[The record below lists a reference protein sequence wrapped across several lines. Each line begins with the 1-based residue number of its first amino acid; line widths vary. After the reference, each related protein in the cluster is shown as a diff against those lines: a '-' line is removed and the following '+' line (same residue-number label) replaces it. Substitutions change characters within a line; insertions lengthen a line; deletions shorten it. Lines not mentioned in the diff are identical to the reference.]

1 MFKYII
7 IFLIP
12 LLIYCEQFSI
22 NSDGVNRNF
31 NAYFPMDTSNQTP
44 MIILMHGLGG
54 NAFSMES
61 LNDYFLDKSMV
72 TLFPQAYYY
81 ENLPIFGSTTIW
93 NAAGTSEF
101 LSDVSFIEN
110 AIDYMVAN
118 YSFIDSDRIYAAGM
132 SNGGFMAYRLA
143 CDSADKIAA
152 FASVTGH
159 MWLID
164 DESDCIDQTRKV
176 PIMQIHGT
184 LDEVVPYYEGG
195 NSVWGDWNQIDMLFD
210 GETIF
215 IDDAITFWTEH
226 NLLHE
231 EITDTLMYS
240 DNNLSSI
247 KYTYL
252 NNEIGTQFVHIK
264 VNGGYHD
271 WFENDNGNWGFE
283 SHEEIYNFFHQ
294 YDLNGYLET
303 DQNSRQENKKFT
315 ILKNY
320 PNPFNPS
327 TQVNYYLQEE
337 SYVKLEIYDLLGNFI
352 NELVAESQK
361 AGSKTVMWDSKN
373 YKGETVPAGV
383 YFCLLKLEKY
393 HKTVKMILLK

>member
-1 MFKYII
+1 MIKRII
-7 IFLIP
+7 IFLVP
-12 LLIYCEQFSI
+12 WLIFCEQFSI

-31 NAYFPMDTSNQTP
+31 NAYFPTDTSNQTP

-72 TLFPQAYYY
+72 TLFPEAYFY

-143 CDSADKIAA
+143 CDSADRIAA

-164 DESDCIDQTRKV
+164 DESDCIDQNRKV

-210 GETIF
+210 GQTIF
-215 IDDAITFWTEH
+215 IDDAITFWTDY
-226 NLLHE
+226 NSLFDQT
-231 EITDTLMYS
+231 IDTLMYTN
-240 DNNLSSI
+240 NNLSSI
-247 KYTYL
+247 KYTYF
-252 NNEIGTQFVHIK
+252 NNEVGTQFVHIK

-271 WFENDNGNWGFE
+271 WFESQDGNWGFD
-283 SHEEIYNFFHQ
+283 SHEQIYNFFDQ

-303 DQNSRQENKKFT
+303 DNSYKLENKKFT

-320 PNPFNPS
+320 PNPFNS
-327 TQVNYYLQEE
+327 FTQINYFLQEE
-337 SYVKLEIYDLLGNFI
+337 SYVELEIYDLLGNFI
-352 NELVAESQK
+352 DELVAESQK
-361 AGSKTVMWDSKN
+361 AGSKTVIWDSKN
-373 YKGETVPAGV
+373 FK
-383 YFCLLKLEKY
+383 
-393 HKTVKMILLK
+393 

>member
-1 MFKYII
+1 MLKYLI

-12 LLIYCEQFSI
+12 WFIYSEQFSI
-22 NSDGVNRNF
+22 TSEDVNRNF
-31 NAYFPMDTSNQTP
+31 NAYFPTDTSNQIP

-101 LSDVSFIEN
+101 LSDVIFIEN
-110 AIDYMVAN
+110 AIDFMVSN
-118 YSFIDSDRIYAAGM
+118 YTFIDSDRIYAAGM

-164 DESDCIDQTRKV
+164 DESDCIDQNRKV

-210 GETIF
+210 GQTIF

-240 DNNLSSI
+240 HNNLSSI

-252 NNEIGTQFVHIK
+252 NSEIGTQFVHIK

-327 TQVNYYLQEE
+327 TQINYYLQ
-337 SYVKLEIYDLLGNFI
+337 
-352 NELVAESQK
+352 QQ
-361 AGSKTVMWDSKN
+361 T
-373 YKGETVPAGV
+373 
-383 YFCLLKLEKY
+383 
-393 HKTVKMILLK
+393 

>member
-1 MFKYII
+1 
-7 IFLIP
+7 
-12 LLIYCEQFSI
+12 
-22 NSDGVNRNF
+22 
-31 NAYFPMDTSNQTP
+31 
-44 MIILMHGLGG
+44 MHGLGG

-72 TLFPQAYYY
+72 TLLPQAYYY

-164 DESDCIDQTRKV
+164 DETDCIDQNRKV

-195 NSVWGDWNQIDMLFD
+195 NSVWGDWNQIDMLFN

-215 IDDAITFWTEH
+215 INDAITFWTEH
-226 NLLHE
+226 NSLHE
-231 EITDTLMYS
+231 QNIDTLMFS
-240 DNNLSSI
+240 NNNLSSI
-247 KYTYL
+247 KYT
-252 NNEIGTQFVHIK
+252 
-264 VNGGYHD
+264 
-271 WFENDNGNWGFE
+271 
-283 SHEEIYNFFHQ
+283 SNFNLVF
-294 YDLNGYLET
+294 
-303 DQNSRQENKKFT
+303 KFAR
-315 ILKNY
+315 IFLIFLK
-320 PNPFNPS
+320 
-327 TQVNYYLQEE
+327 T
-337 SYVKLEIYDLLGNFI
+337 
-352 NELVAESQK
+352 
-361 AGSKTVMWDSKN
+361 
-373 YKGETVPAGV
+373 
-383 YFCLLKLEKY
+383 
-393 HKTVKMILLK
+393 

>member
-1 MFKYII
+1 MIKHII
-7 IFLIP
+7 IFLVP
-12 LLIYCEQFSI
+12 WLIFCEQFSI

-31 NAYFPMDTSNQTP
+31 NAYFPYDTSNQTP

-54 NAFSMES
+54 NAQSMES

-93 NAAGTSEF
+93 NAADTPEF

-110 AIDYMVAN
+110 AIDFMVAN
-118 YSFIDSDRIYAAGM
+118 YTFIDPDRIYAAGM

-143 CDSADKIAA
+143 CDSANKIAA

-164 DESDCIDQTRKV
+164 NDSDCIDQNKNI

-195 NSVWGDWNQIDMLFD
+195 SSVWGDWNQIDLLFD

-215 IDDAITFWTEH
+215 IDEAITFWTDY
-226 NLLHE
+226 NSLYNQT
-231 EITDTLMYS
+231 IDTLIYTN
-240 DNNLSSI
+240 NNLSSI
-247 KYTYL
+247 KYTYFSDD
-252 NNEIGTQFVHIK
+252 IDAQFVHIK
-264 VNGGYHD
+264 VDGGYHD
-271 WFENDNGNWGFE
+271 WFESENGNWGFD
-283 SHEEIYNFFHQ
+283 SHEEIYNFFLR
-294 YDLNGYLET
+294 YDLNGSLAVDHDVRT
-303 DQNSRQENKKFT
+303 ENKFYS

-320 PNPFNPS
+320 PNPFNPF
-327 TQVNYYLQEE
+327 TRINYILQTNGN
-337 SYVKLEIYDLLGNFI
+337 VKIEIYDLMGNFI
-352 NELVAESQK
+352 NELVNEKQK
-361 AGSKTVMWDSKN
+361 AGYKTAVWDSRN
-373 YKGETVPAGV
+373 LKGEVVSAGV
-383 YFCLLKLEKY
+383 YFCLIKSEKFNDSI
-393 HKTVKMILLK
+393 KMVLLK

>member
-1 MFKYII
+1 
-7 IFLIP
+7 
-12 LLIYCEQFSI
+12 
-22 NSDGVNRNF
+22 
-31 NAYFPMDTSNQTP
+31 
-44 MIILMHGLGG
+44 
-54 NAFSMES
+54 
-61 LNDYFLDKSMV
+61 
-72 TLFPQAYYY
+72 
-81 ENLPIFGSTTIW
+81 
-93 NAAGTSEF
+93 
-101 LSDVSFIEN
+101 
-110 AIDYMVAN
+110 MVAN

-164 DESDCIDQTRKV
+164 DESDCIDQNRKV

-215 IDDAITFWTEH
+215 IHDAITFWTEH

-247 KYTYL
+247 KYTYM

-393 HKTVKMILLK
+393 YKTVKMILLK

>member
-12 LLIYCEQFSI
+12 LFIYCEQFSI

-164 DESDCIDQTRKV
+164 DESDCINQNEM

-226 NLLHE
+226 NLLYE

-252 NNEIGTQFVHIK
+252 NSEIGTQFVHIK

>member
-7 IFLIP
+7 IFFIP
-12 LLIYCEQFSI
+12 WFIYCEQFSI
-22 NSDGVNRNF
+22 FSDGVNRNF
-31 NAYFPMDTSNQTP
+31 NAYFPADTSNQTP
-44 MIILMHGLGG
+44 MVILMHGLGG
-54 NAFSMES
+54 SVQDMEG
-61 LNDYFLDKSMV
+61 LKNYFLDKSMV
-72 TLFPQAYYY
+72 TLFPQAYFY

-101 LSDVSFIEN
+101 LNDVIFIEN
-110 AIDYMVAN
+110 AIDFMVAN
-118 YSFIDSDRIYAAGM
+118 YTFIDPDRIYVAGM

-164 DESDCIDQTRKV
+164 DEDCIDQNRKI

-195 NSVWGDWNQIDMLFD
+195 NSVWGDWNQIDLLFD
-210 GETIF
+210 GQTIF
-215 IDDAITFWTEH
+215 IDDAITFWTDF
-226 NLLHE
+226 NSLNDQN
-231 EITDTLMYS
+231 IDTLMYTN
-240 DNNLSSI
+240 NNLSSI

-252 NNEIGTQFVHIK
+252 NNEVGTQFVHIK
-264 VNGGYHD
+264 VDGGYHD
-271 WFENDNGNWGFE
+271 WFESGNGNWGFDSQE
-283 SHEEIYNFFHQ
+283 QIYDFFYQ
-294 YDLNGYLET
+294 YDLNGYLNAENN
-303 DQNSRQENKKFT
+303 DRLENKKFT

-327 TQVNYYLQEE
+327 TQIDYHLQETG
-337 SYVKLEIYDLLGNFI
+337 YVKIEIYDLMGNFI
-352 NELVAESQK
+352 NELANENQK
-361 AGSKTVMWDSKN
+361 AGYKTVKWGSRN
-373 YKGETVPAGV
+373 FKGEVVSAGV

-393 HKTVKMILLK
+393 HKTIKMILLK

>member
-7 IFLIP
+7 TFLIP
-12 LLIYCEQFSI
+12 WFIYCEQFSI
-22 NSDGVNRNF
+22 VSDGVNRNF
-31 NAYFPMDTSNQTP
+31 NAYFPTDTSNQTP

-54 NAFSMES
+54 SAQDMEG
-61 LNDYFLDKSMV
+61 LKDHFLDKSMV
-72 TLFPQAYYY
+72 TLFPQAYFY

-93 NAAGTSEF
+93 NAAGTPEF
-101 LSDVSFIEN
+101 LSDVSFIES

-118 YSFIDSDRIYAAGM
+118 YSFIDSDRIYASGM

-143 CDSADKIAA
+143 CDSANKIAA

-164 DESDCIDQTRKV
+164 DESDCIDQNRKV

-215 IDDAITFWTEH
+215 IDNAITFWTDY
-226 NLLHE
+226 NSLYDQT
-231 EITDTLMYS
+231 IDTLMYS
-240 DNNLSSI
+240 NNNLNSI

-252 NNEIGTQFVHIK
+252 NNEVGTQFVHIK
-264 VNGGYHD
+264 VDGGYHN
-271 WFENDNGNWGFE
+271 WFESENGNWGFD
-283 SHEEIYNFFHQ
+283 SHEEIYNFFLQ
-294 YDLNGYLET
+294 YDLNGFLEV
-303 DQNSRQENKKFT
+303 DQDVRLENKAYT

-320 PNPFNPS
+320 PNPFNPY
-327 TQVNYYLQEE
+327 TTINYNLI
-337 SYVKLEIYDLLGNFI
+337 SDGHLKIDIYDLMGNVI
-352 NELVAESQK
+352 NELVNENQK
-361 AGSKTVMWDSKN
+361 AGHKTVEWDSRN
-373 YKGETVPAGV
+373 FKGELVSAGV
-383 YFCLLKLEKY
+383 YFCLMKSEKFN
-393 HKTVKMILLK
+393 KTIKMVLLK